1 MSVLGGKDVIHSDSA
16 SNETHLKI
24 LIVED
29 NRSFRQFFKE
39 NLESRFPSIEI
50 LEAADGEKALQIVD
64 ATSPD
69 LVFMDIQLPGENGLQ
84 TTRKIKTRYPR
95 IIVVIITTYDIPE
108 YREAAFRYGAN
119 RFIPKDSLD
128 WKEIETV
135 VEDLM

>member
-1 MSVLGGKDVIHSDSA
+1 MVR
-16 SNETHLKI
+16 SNSTSKESHHKV

-29 NRSFRQFFKE
+29 NLSFREILKD
-39 NLESRFPSIEI
+39 NLHSRFPSIEI
-50 LEAADGEKALQIVD
+50 FEAADGEKALQIVD

-69 LVFMDIQLPGENGLQ
+69 LIFMDIQLPGENGLQ
-84 TTRKIKTRYPR
+84 ITRKIKTRYPH

-135 VEDLM
+135 VEGLI